1 MNQDIFVEQII
12 QRRRSGTDYLIYV
25 GLSLAFLV
33 ICFLGLFVIPM
44 FGFLVIIAAGYGMY
58 WVVTSRNLEFEYSV
72 TNGDLTIDRIINRQR
87 RKRVISFDCK
97 DVEAIGKYKAVD
109 HQSKHYDK
117 KFFASLKADGS
128 DEGAWYITV
137 RSAKYGGLCLVV
149 FNPEE
154 RVLDSILPFLPRQL
168 AFEVFGTG
176 DLRVSLPSR
185 DSSRHRSS

>member
-1 MNQDIFVEQII
+1 MNQDVFVEQII
-12 QRRRSGTDYLIYV
+12 QRKHSGTDYLIFV

-33 ICFLGLFVIPM
+33 IVFLGLFVIPM
-44 FGFLVIIAAGYGMY
+44 FGFLLIIAAAYGGY
-58 WVVTSRNLEFEYSV
+58 WLFTSRNLEFEYSV
-72 TNGDLTIDRIINRQR
+72 TNGDLTIDRIVNRQR

-97 DVEAIGKYKAVD
+97 DTEAIGKYKAVD

-117 KFFASLKADGS
+117 KFFVSQKADGS

-154 RVLDSILPFLPRQL
+154 RVLDSIKPFLPRQL
-168 AFEVFGTG
+168 AFEVFGPG
-176 DLRVSLPSR
+176 AGLRRPTQS
-185 DSSRHRSS
+185 

>member
-58 WVVTSRNLEFEYSV
+58 WVGTSRNLEFEYSV

-154 RVLDSILPFLPRQL
+154 RVLDSIRPFLPRQL
-168 AFEVFGTG
+168 AFEVFGPG
-176 DLRVSLPSR
+176 ALRRKPSEP
-185 DSSRHRSS
+185 